1 MIIIGRAVTRVPHT
15 TAPLP
20 ATPPVTSRLELWR
33 TDGPS
38 RTAGEVESDG
48 DGVYTVAVPLVR
60 VDLSPCASEDCTTTF
75 KNALLSTAT
84 SVLGYI

>member
-1 MIIIGRAVTRVPHT
+1 MYHST

-48 DGVYTVAVPLVR
+48 DGVYTVTVPLVR
-60 VDLSPCASEDCTTTF
+60 VDLTPAGEDCATTF
-75 KNALLSTAT
+75 KTTLLSTAT

>member
-1 MIIIGRAVTRVPHT
+1 MMIGRAVTRVPHT

-60 VDLSPCASEDCTTTF
+60 VDLTPNEDCTTTF
-75 KNALLSTAT
+75 KTTLLSTAT
-84 SVLGYI
+84 SVQGYL